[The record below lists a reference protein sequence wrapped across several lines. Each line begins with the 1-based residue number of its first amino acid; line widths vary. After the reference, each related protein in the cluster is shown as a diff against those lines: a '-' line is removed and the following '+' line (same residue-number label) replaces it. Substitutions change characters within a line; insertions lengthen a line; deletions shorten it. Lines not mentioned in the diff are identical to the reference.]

1 MLMFCLENLQS
12 SGKKGKRVGRGGA
25 RGGTSGRGHK
35 GQNARSG
42 GPKGRGF
49 EGGQTPLQRRLPKRG
64 FTNARFFKKISLV
77 NLSSLERVFEDG
89 EEVNVHVLIQRGL
102 IKPKISEQRD
112 VKRGTIVKVLG
123 DGELSKRLII
133 SAYAFSA
140 SAIQAIEKV
149 GGKALIIK
157 EL

>member
-1 MLMFCLENLQS
+1 MLSLDNLHS
-12 SGKKGKRVGRGGA
+12 AGKDIKRRGRGGS

-49 EGGQTPLQRRLPKRG
+49 EGGQTPLQRRLPKHG
-64 FTNARFFKKISLV
+64 FTNARFAREVSLV
-77 NLSSLERVFEDG
+77 NIGSLDRVFANGD
-89 EEVNVHVLIQRGL
+89 EVNAVVLSQKGL
-102 IKPKISEQRD
+102 IKPKKSEQRD
-112 VKRGTIVKVLG
+112 IKKGTFVKVLG
-123 DGELSKRLII
+123 EGELTKQII
-133 SAYAFSA
+133 VHAHAFSA
-140 SAIQAIEKV
+140 SAIKAIEKA

>member
-1 MLMFCLENLQS
+1 MFSLDNLQS
-12 SGKKGKRVGRGGA
+12 SGKDRKRVGRGGS

-64 FTNARFFKKISLV
+64 FTNAHFSQEISVV
-77 NLSSLERVFEDG
+77 NIDTLERAFAEG
-89 EEVNVHVLIQRGL
+89 EEVTTASLMQKGL
-102 IKPKISEQRD
+102 IKAKRSEQRNI
-112 VKRGTIVKVLG
+112 KKGTIVKILG
-123 DGELSKRLII
+123 DGELSKKLIV
-133 SAYAFSA
+133 SAFAFSA
-140 SAIQAIEKV
+140 SAKKAIEKV

>member
-1 MLMFCLENLQS
+1 MFSLENLHPA
-12 SGKKGKRVGRGGA
+12 GKKRKRVGRGGA

-64 FTNARFFKKISLV
+64 FTNARFSKEVSLV
-77 NLSSLERVFEDG
+77 NLSSLERVFVDG
-89 EEVNVHVLIQRGL
+89 EEVNAHILTLKGL
-102 IKPKISEQRD
+102 IKPKRSEQRD
-112 VKRGTIVKVLG
+112 LKKGTIVKILG
-123 DGELSKRLII
+123 DGELTKKLIV
-133 SAYAFSA
+133 SAYSFSA

>member
-1 MLMFCLENLQS
+1 MFSLENLQS
-12 SGKKGKRVGRGGA
+12 SGKKRKRIGRGGA
-25 RGGTSGRGHK
+25 HGGTSGRGHK

-64 FTNARFFKKISLV
+64 FTNARFSKKVSLV
-77 NLSSLERVFEDG
+77 NLSSLERAFVDG
-89 EEVNVHVLIQRGL
+89 EEVNVDILIQRGL
-102 IKPKISEQRD
+102 IKPKKSEQC
-112 VKRGTIVKVLG
+112 VFKKGTIVKILG
-123 DGELSKRLII
+123 SGELSKKLNV
-133 SAYAFSA
+133 SAYAFSV

>member
-1 MLMFCLENLQS
+1 MFSLDNLQS
-12 SGKKGKRVGRGGA
+12 SGKKRKRVGRGGA

-64 FTNARFFKKISLV
+64 FTNASFSKEVALV
-77 NLSSLERVFEDG
+77 NVRNLERAFADG
-89 EEVNVHVLIQRGL
+89 EEVNVQVLISKGL
-102 IKPKISEQRD
+102 IKPKRSEQRD
-112 VKRGTIVKVLG
+112 LKKGTIVKILG
-123 DGELSKRLII
+123 DGELTKKLTV
-133 SAYAFSA
+133 SANSFSA
-140 SAIQAIEKV
+140 SAIKAIEKV

>member
-1 MLMFCLENLQS
+1 MFSLDNLQS
-12 SGKKGKRVGRGGA
+12 SGKKRKRVGRGGA

-64 FTNARFFKKISLV
+64 FSNACFSKEISLV
-77 NLSSLERVFEDG
+77 NLSSLERVFVDG
-89 EEVNVHVLIQRGL
+89 DEVNAHVLAQKGL
-102 IKPKISEQRD
+102 IKPKKSEQSD
-112 VKRGTIVKVLG
+112 LKKGAIVKVLG
-123 DGELSKRLII
+123 GGELSKKLIV

>member
-1 MLMFCLENLQS
+1 MFRLENLES
-12 SGKKGKRVGRGGA
+12 AGKDRKRVGRGGS

-64 FTNARFFKKISLV
+64 FNNVTFAKEVSLV
-77 NLSSLERVFEDG
+77 NIKSLERVFSEG
-89 EEVNVHVLIQRGL
+89 MEINAFVLAQHGL
-102 IKPKISEQRD
+102 IKPKKSEQKD
-112 VKRGTIVKVLG
+112 LKKGTFVKILG
-123 DGELSKRLII
+123 DGVLNKKLII
-133 SAYAFSA
+133 SADAFSA
-140 SAIQAIEKV
+140 SAIQAIEKA

-157 EL
+157 E

>member
-1 MLMFCLENLQS
+1 MFSLDNLQS
-12 SGKKGKRVGRGGA
+12 SGKKRKRVGRGGA
-25 RGGTSGRGHK
+25 HGGTSGRGHK

-64 FTNARFFKKISLV
+64 FTNARFFKEVSLV
-77 NLSSLERVFEDG
+77 NLSTLERAFADG
-89 EEVNVHVLIQRGL
+89 EEVNVDVLTQKGL
-102 IKPKISEQRD
+102 IKPKKSEQRD
-112 VKRGTIVKVLG
+112 FKKGTIVKILG
-123 DGELSKRLII
+123 DGKLSKKLTV

-140 SAIQAIEKV
+140 SAIQAIEEV

>member
-1 MLMFCLENLQS
+1 MVGLDNLLS
-12 SGKKGKRVGRGGA
+12 SGKERKKVGRGGK

-64 FTNARFFKKISLV
+64 FTNARFEKEVSLV
-77 NLSSLERVFEDG
+77 NLKNLERFFAEG
-89 EEVNVHVLIQRGL
+89 SEITPSLLMEHGL
-102 IKPKISEQRD
+102 IKPKKSERQNC
-112 VKRGTIVKVLG
+112 KKGMFVKVLG
-123 DGELSKRLII
+123 DGVLSKKFII
-133 SAYAFSA
+133 SADAFSA
-140 SAIQAIEKV
+140 SAMQAIEQA

>member
-1 MLMFCLENLQS
+1 MFSLDNLQS
-12 SGKKGKRVGRGGA
+12 SGKKRKRVGRGGS

-64 FTNARFFKKISLV
+64 FTNAHFSKEMSIV
-77 NLSSLERVFEDG
+77 NISSLERVFADG
-89 EEVNVHVLIQRGL
+89 EEVNVLTLTQKGL
-102 IKPKISEQRD
+102 IKTKSSEQRD
-112 VKRGTIVKVLG
+112 VKKGTIVKILG
-123 DGELSKRLII
+123 DGELSKKLTV
-133 SAYAFSA
+133 SAFAFSA
-140 SAIQAIEKV
+140 SAKQAIEKI
-149 GGKALIIK
+149 GGKALITK

>member
-1 MLMFCLENLQS
+1 MFSLDNLQS
-12 SGKKGKRVGRGGA
+12 AGKKRKRVGRGGS

-64 FTNARFFKKISLV
+64 FTNARFSKDISIINV
-77 NLSSLERVFEDG
+77 RALERSFEQG
-89 EEVNVHVLIQRGL
+89 EEVNPLTLLEKGL
-102 IKPKISEQRD
+102 LKVKSSEQRD
-112 VKRGTIVKVLG
+112 IKKGTIVKILG
-123 DGELSKRLII
+123 DGQLSKKLTV
-133 SAYAFSA
+133 SAFSFSA
-140 SAIQAIEKV
+140 SARKAIEEV

-157 EL
+157 EW

>member
-1 MLMFCLENLQS
+1 MFSLDNLQS
-12 SGKKGKRVGRGGA
+12 SGKKRKRIGRGGA

-64 FTNARFFKKISLV
+64 FTNARFSKEVSLV
-77 NLSSLERVFEDG
+77 NLSSLERVFVDG
-89 EEVNVHVLIQRGL
+89 EEVNVHALTLKGL
-102 IKPKISEQRD
+102 IKPKRSEQRD
-112 VKRGTIVKVLG
+112 FKKGTIVKILG
-123 DGELSKRLII
+123 DGELTKKLIV
-133 SAYAFSA
+133 SAYSFSA

>member
-1 MLMFCLENLQS
+1 MFSLDNLQS
-12 SGKKGKRVGRGGA
+12 SGKDRKRVGRGGS

-64 FTNARFFKKISLV
+64 FTNAHFSREVSIV
-77 NLSSLERVFEDG
+77 NINTLERAFSEE
-89 EEVNVHVLIQRGL
+89 EEVNVFSLMQKGL
-102 IKPKISEQRD
+102 IRAKKSEQRD
-112 VKRGTIVKVLG
+112 IKKGTIVKILG
-123 DGELSKRLII
+123 NGELSKKLIV
-133 SAYAFSA
+133 SAFAFSA
-140 SAIQAIEKV
+140 SAKKAIEKV

>member
-1 MLMFCLENLQS
+1 MFSLDNLQS
-12 SGKKGKRVGRGGA
+12 SGKDRKRVGRGGA

-64 FTNARFFKKISLV
+64 FTNARFFKEVSLV
-77 NLSSLERVFEDG
+77 NLSTLERAFADG
-89 EEVNVHVLIQRGL
+89 DEVTGDILAQKGL
-102 IKPKISEQRD
+102 IKPKKSEQRD
-112 VKRGTIVKVLG
+112 FKKGTIVKILG
-123 DGELSKRLII
+123 DGELSKKLTV

>member
-1 MLMFCLENLQS
+1 MFCLENLES
-12 SGKKGKRVGRGGA
+12 SGKKGKRVGRGGS
-25 RGGTSGRGHK
+25 RGGTSGKGHK

-64 FTNARFFKKISLV
+64 FTNAPFSKEVSLV
-77 NLSSLERVFEDG
+77 NISALERVFADG
-89 EEVNVHVLIQRGL
+89 EEVNVLTLVEKGL
-102 IKPKISEQRD
+102 IRPKKSEQRD
-112 VKRGTIVKVLG
+112 IKKGTIVKILG
-123 DGELSKRLII
+123 NGELSKKLTV

-140 SAIQAIEKV
+140 SALQAIEKV

>member
-1 MLMFCLENLQS
+1 MFRLENLQS
-12 SGKKGKRVGRGGA
+12 SGKDRKRVGRGGS

-64 FTNARFFKKISLV
+64 FNNANFSREVSLV
-77 NLSSLERVFEDG
+77 NIKSLERVFSEG
-89 EEVNVHVLIQRGL
+89 TEINALILAQHGL
-102 IKPKISEQRD
+102 IKPKKSEQKD
-112 VKRGTIVKVLG
+112 LKKGTFVKILG
-123 DGELSKRLII
+123 DGVLSKKLVI
-133 SAYAFSA
+133 SAHAFSA

-157 EL
+157 E

>member
-1 MLMFCLENLQS
+1 MFSLDNLQS
-12 SGKKGKRVGRGGA
+12 SGKKRKRIGRGGS
-25 RGGTSGRGHK
+25 RGGTAGRGHK

-64 FTNARFFKKISLV
+64 FTNARFSKEVSLV
-77 NLSSLERVFEDG
+77 NISSLERVFSEG
-89 EEVNVHVLIQRGL
+89 EEINALLLTQKGL
-102 IKPKISEQRD
+102 INPKKSEQRD
-112 VKRGTIVKVLG
+112 TKKRTIVKILG
-123 DGELSKRLII
+123 DGELTKKLIV
-133 SAYAFSA
+133 SAHAFSA

>member
-1 MLMFCLENLQS
+1 MFCLENLEPA
-12 SGKKGKRVGRGGA
+12 GKKRKRIGRGGS

-42 GPKGRGF
+42 GPKARGF

-64 FTNARFFKKISLV
+64 FTNARFSREVSLV
-77 NLSSLERVFEDG
+77 NLSSLERVFEEG
-89 EEVNVHVLIQRGL
+89 TEINALLLAQHGL
-102 IKPKISEQRD
+102 IKPKKSEQQD
-112 VKRGTIVKVLG
+112 IKKGTFVKILG
-123 DGELSKRLII
+123 DGVLSKKLTV
-133 SAYAFSA
+133 SADAFSA
-140 SAIQAIEKV
+140 SAIQAIEKA

>member
-1 MLMFCLENLQS
+1 MFSLDNLQS
-12 SGKKGKRVGRGGA
+12 SGKDRKVRGRGGS
-25 RGGTSGRGHK
+25 RGGTAGRGHK

-64 FTNARFFKKISLV
+64 FTNARFSREISLV
-77 NLSSLERVFEDG
+77 NLSSLERVFSEG
-89 EEVNVHVLIQRGL
+89 TEINSLVLAQHGL
-102 IKPKISEQRD
+102 IKPKKSEQQD
-112 VKRGTIVKVLG
+112 IKTGSFIKILGNGVLTKK
-123 DGELSKRLII
+123 LTV
-133 SAYAFSA
+133 SAHAFSA
-140 SAIQAIEKV
+140 SAIQAIEKA

>member
-1 MLMFCLENLQS
+1 MFSLDNLQS
-12 SGKKGKRVGRGGA
+12 SGKKRKRVGRGGA

-64 FTNARFFKKISLV
+64 FTNARFSKEVSLV
-77 NLSSLERVFEDG
+77 NLSSLEHMFVDG
-89 EEVNVHVLIQRGL
+89 EEVNAHVLALKGL
-102 IKPKISEQRD
+102 IKPKKSEQCD
-112 VKRGTIVKVLG
+112 VKKGAIVKILG
-123 DGELSKRLII
+123 DGELTKKLIV
-133 SAYAFSA
+133 SAYSFSA
-140 SAIQAIEKV
+140 GAIKAIEKV

>member
-1 MLMFCLENLQS
+1 MFRLENLEPA
-12 SGKKGKRVGRGGA
+12 GKERKRVGRGGS

-64 FTNARFFKKISLV
+64 FTNARFSKEVALV
-77 NLSSLERVFEDG
+77 NLKSLERVFSEG
-89 EEVNVHVLIQRGL
+89 EEIDTLILAQKGL
-102 IKPKISEQRD
+102 IKPKKSEQQD
-112 VKRGTIVKVLG
+112 IKKGTFVKILG
-123 DGELSKRLII
+123 DGVLQKKLTI
-133 SAYAFSA
+133 SAHAFSA

-157 EL
+157 E

>member
-1 MLMFCLENLQS
+1 MFSLDNLQP
-12 SGKKGKRVGRGGA
+12 SGKKRKRVGRGGA
-25 RGGTSGRGHK
+25 HGGTSGRGHK

-64 FTNARFFKKISLV
+64 FTNARFSKEVSLV
-77 NLSSLERVFEDG
+77 NLSSLERAFVDG
-89 EEVNVHVLIQRGL
+89 EEVNVDVLTQRGL
-102 IKPKISEQRD
+102 IKPKKSEQRD
-112 VKRGTIVKVLG
+112 FKKGTIVKILG
-123 DGELSKRLII
+123 NGELSKKLII